1 MGDTALENTI
11 ANRNEK
17 AQGGEPPAVRGLRA
31 LVVDDDALIRT
42 VLNASLSQVGFTVSE
57 AGNGVEGLALAAQT
71 YFDVIFMD
79 IVMPEKDGL
88 ATTLELRQRGVT
100 SVIIA
105 ITAHDKIGDTMLL
118 EAARGFGATDAIKKP
133 FDPMSVARM
142 AHARVTAGA

>member
-1 MGDTALENTI
+1 MN
-11 ANRNEK
+11 
-17 AQGGEPPAVRGLRA
+17 RGLRA

-42 VLNASLSQVGFTVSE
+42 VLAASLGQLGFTVSE
-57 AGNGVEGLALAAQT
+57 AGNGVEALAAADHT

-88 ATTLELRQRGVT
+88 ATTLELRNRGVT

-133 FDPMSVARM
+133 FDPMGAARM
-142 AHARVTAGA
+142 ARAWVMEAAPVK